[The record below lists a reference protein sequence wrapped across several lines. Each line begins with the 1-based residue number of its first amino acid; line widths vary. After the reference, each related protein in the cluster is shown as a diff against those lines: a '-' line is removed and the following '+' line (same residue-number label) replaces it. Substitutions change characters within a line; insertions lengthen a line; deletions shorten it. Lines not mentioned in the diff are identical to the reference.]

1 MRNTVTRDHY
11 GPCRSHK
18 PTEPINYTFRILV
31 SSLRA
36 ALDRSGRA
44 EDHLCLV
51 KNVYKATKGAPAS
64 CKMKRITKSRGRN
77 IEDCK

>member
-36 ALDRSGRA
+36 GLDRSGRA
-44 EDHLCLV
+44 ETISVWETLRLV
-51 KNVYKATKGAPAS
+51 RANMYDEATKGAHP
-64 CKMKRITKSRGRN
+64 GR
-77 IEDCK
+77 